1 MFQSR
6 LIRRR
11 SAGIVNNL
19 DRRRAILTPRLTFL
33 LAAACGLVVANLYY
47 AQPVAGVIGAE
58 LAMTPAA
65 VGLLVTFSQVGYGL
79 GLVLVVPLGDIL
91 ENRRLI
97 ASCLAVSVI
106 ALLAMVVAPSAG
118 AVLAAALLIGLT
130 CVAAQII
137 VPFSAH
143 LASDETRGR
152 VVGDIMSGLL
162 LGIMLARPAS
172 SFLTHWLGWR
182 AVFLAS
188 ACLMAA
194 LSLALLRALPQ
205 WRPKNALSYFG
216 ILRSLGTLVRKT
228 PLLRRRIVYHAPLFA
243 AFSLF
248 WTASPLLLAGPKFG
262 FSQQGIALFALVGAG
277 GAVMA
282 PLAGR
287 AADRGDTK
295 ILTGVAIASVALAFG
310 IAWIAGEMASVAL
323 LAAAAIVL
331 DMGVSANL
339 VLSQRAI
346 FSLGDQARSRLNGIF
361 IAAFFMGG
369 AIGSAVSSLAFAQGG
384 WPLASL
390 TGIAFAL
397 VAFVCYLTEPHLF
410 RRRKFKR

>member
-1 MFQSR
+1 M
-6 LIRRR
+6 
-11 SAGIVNNL
+11 
-19 DRRRAILTPRLTFL
+19 TPRLTFI
-33 LAAACGLVVANLYY
+33 LAAACGLIVANLYY

-79 GLVLVVPLGDIL
+79 GLILVVPLGDIL

-106 ALLAMVVAPSAG
+106 ALLGMVIAPSAG

-137 VPFSAH
+137 VPFAAH
-143 LASDETRGR
+143 LASDDTRGR

-182 AVFLAS
+182 SVFLVS

-194 LSLALLRALPQ
+194 LSLALLRALPR
-205 WRPKNALSYFG
+205 WRPKAVLNYFG
-216 ILRSLGTLVRKT
+216 ILRSLATLVRKT
-228 PLLRRRIVYHAPLFA
+228 PVLRRRISYHAPLFA

-248 WTASPLLLAGPKFG
+248 WTAAPLLLAGPKFG
-262 FSQQGIALFALVGAG
+262 LSQQGIALFALFGAG
-277 GAVMA
+277 GAIIA
-282 PLAGR
+282 PFAGR
-287 AADRGDTK
+287 AADRGDTQ
-295 ILTGVAIASVALAFG
+295 IMTGVSIASVAIAFG
-310 IAWIAGEMASVAL
+310 IAWIAGEMASIAL

-331 DMGVSANL
+331 DMGVSAHL

-369 AIGSAVSSLAFAQGG
+369 AIGSAVSSLAFAKGG

-397 VAFVCYLTEPHLF
+397 VSFACYLTEPHLF
-410 RRRKFKR
+410 RRRKIKY